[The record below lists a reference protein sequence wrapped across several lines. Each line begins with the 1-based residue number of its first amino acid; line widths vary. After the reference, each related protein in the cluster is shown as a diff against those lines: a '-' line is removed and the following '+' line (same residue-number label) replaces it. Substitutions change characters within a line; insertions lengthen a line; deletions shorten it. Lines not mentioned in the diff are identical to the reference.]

1 MRNAAACN
9 HELRGL
15 NALLNCWV
23 DGLHF
28 PYPYLPSPPTHSA
41 SHAPIFFFL
50 LHLIRMLCLVDF
62 LGFRLIARF
71 VLILSSLHRLMT
83 FHSDPLPYLLLVSSI
98 LPITN
103 KTLIYGRHVASV
115 VLCVCVCVCVRACV
129 RAANP
134 ALSFVR
140 SRHLIQL

>member
-28 PYPYLPSPPTHSA
+28 PYPCLPFPPSPPTHSA

-50 LHLIRMLCLVDF
+50 LHPTRMLCLVDF

-71 VLILSSLHRLMT
+71 LLILSSLHRLIT
-83 FHSDPLPYLLLVSSI
+83 F
-98 LPITN
+98 
-103 KTLIYGRHVASV
+103 
-115 VLCVCVCVCVRACV
+115 
-129 RAANP
+129 
-134 ALSFVR
+134 F
-140 SRHLIQL
+140 